1 LKRIRGKYIALLV
14 LVLLLGPVLLRQLL
28 PPENRHFDYVSLA
41 DTVHTEVDFRNE
53 PQEINLAGLLFIPPG
68 QGPFPAAVIIHG
80 SGTSHRDSGW
90 YLTLSH
96 YLQQNGVV
104 VLLPDKR
111 GSEKSGGD
119 WRTASFHDLATDTL
133 AAIEFLVEQEQVSI
147 SEIGVVGMSQGGWIA
162 PIVASESDRL
172 AFVVTMVG
180 SAVTPIEQLQYE
192 ENYNIRQMG
201 FLPGVS
207 NVLALVSAA
216 IIRNGRQSEFW
227 NSIGDYDP
235 IPYWQKLSVDA
246 LIMYGREDTNVPSVE
261 SAARLREIGNPA
273 IKVLIYDGSG
283 HPLEDPVGQGNSIIR
298 EDALRDIHE
307 FIREVAGMAA
317 SHKPPSTR

>member
-1 LKRIRGKYIALLV
+1 MGLILKRIRSRHIAALV
-14 LVLLLGPVLLRQLL
+14 LALLLGPVLLKQLL
-28 PPENRHFDYVSLA
+28 PSENRHFDYVSLA
-41 DTVHTEVDFRNE
+41 DTVHTEVEFRNE
-53 PQEINLAGLLFIPPG
+53 TQEIHLAGLLFIPSG

-80 SGTSHRDSGW
+80 SGTSRRDSGW
-90 YLTLSH
+90 YLTLSR

-111 GSEKSGGD
+111 GSVGSGGD
-119 WRTASFHDLATDTL
+119 WRTADFHDLATDTL
-133 AAIEFLVEQEQVSI
+133 AAIEFLGEQQQVSI
-147 SEIGVVGMSQGGWIA
+147 SKIGVVGMSQGGWIA
-162 PIVASESDRL
+162 PVVASESDRL

-192 ENYNIRQMG
+192 ENYNIRQIG

-207 NVLALVSAA
+207 NMLAFVSAA
-216 IIRNGRQSEFW
+216 IIRNTGQADFW
-227 NSIGDYDP
+227 DGVGDFDP
-235 IPYWQKLSVDA
+235 IPYWQELSVDT

-273 IKVLIYDGSG
+273 INVLIYDDSG

-298 EDALRDIHE
+298 EDALEEIRS
-307 FIREVAGMAA
+307 FIGTAMAPD
-317 SHKPPSTR
+317 S

>member
-1 LKRIRGKYIALLV
+1 MKKIRGRHVFVLV
-14 LVLLLGPVLLRQLL
+14 LALLLGPVLLKQLL

-41 DTVHTEVDFRNE
+41 DTVHTEVEFHNE
-53 PQEINLAGLLFIPPG
+53 LQEINLAGLLFIPSG

-80 SGTSHRDSGW
+80 SGTSRRDSGW
-90 YLTLSH
+90 YLTLSR

-119 WRTASFHDLATDTL
+119 WRTADFHDLATDTL
-133 AAIEFLVEQEQVSI
+133 AAIDFLGEQQQVSI
-147 SEIGVVGMSQGGWIA
+147 SEIGIVGMSQGGWIA

-180 SAVTPIEQLQYE
+180 SAVTPKEQLQYE

-207 NVLALVSAA
+207 NVLAFVSTA
-216 IIRNGRQSEFW
+216 IIRNAGQAEFW
-227 NSIGDYDP
+227 NSVGDYDP

-246 LIMYGREDTNVPSVE
+246 LVMYGREDTNVPSVE
-261 SAARLREIGNPA
+261 SAARLRGIGSPVIN
-273 IKVLIYDGSG
+273 VLIYDGSG
-283 HPLEDPVGQGNSIIR
+283 HPLEDPAGQGNSIIR
-298 EDALRDIHE
+298 GDALEEIRA
-307 FIREVAGMAA
+307 FIMRVIGQ
-317 SHKPPSTR
+317 TL